1 MKKIKLISIPLG
13 VIILVVFA
21 IIVSSRFQYFDD
33 FKSMISLVIRSQ
45 NTKASIDDYKFFDN
59 VEIKRSD
66 SLFEW
71 PKHNL
76 YNQIGSSKTLD
87 SVHNKN
93 ETVAF
98 LIIKNDSIIKEDYF
112 LGYDENSMTNSFS
125 MSKSII
131 SFLFLKSVEQGT
143 IPSLNSKLSDYFP
156 AFNESNG
163 GNVTLSDLST
173 MSSGLVWEENYK
185 DLMGITAQAYVTK
198 DLNKLM
204 MGSKFSGISG
214 DKFKYLSGNT
224 QLLAMAIEKANNS
237 TIPELTYK
245 WLWDPMGAKNDALW
259 MIDSKEKNMTKAYC
273 CLSSNAK
280 DFAKVGL
287 VYKNFG
293 KINKQKIIDS
303 SFVSMSIK
311 PRFNS
316 NPIYGYGLWIG
327 KQNNIDFFSLRG
339 HQGQYVIVIPKEDV
353 IIVRLG
359 KRKSR
364 GSDLNNHPSDF
375 NLYITESLNILNNIY
390 KNWKEC

>member
-13 VIILVVFA
+13 VIILVVFT

-59 VEIKRSD
+59 VEIKKST
-66 SLFEW
+66 SPFEW
-71 PKHNL
+71 PKHNH

-87 SVHNKN
+87 SIHKKNK
-93 ETVAF
+93 TVAF

-131 SFLFLKSVEQGT
+131 SFLFLKSIEEGT
-143 IPSLNSKLSDYFP
+143 IPSLNSRLTDYFP
-156 AFNESNG
+156 AFNERNG
-163 GNVTLSDLST
+163 SNVTLSDLST

-224 QLLAMAIEKANNS
+224 QLLAMAIEKSNNS
-237 TIPELTYK
+237 TIQELTYR
-245 WLWDPMGAKNDALW
+245 WLWNPMGAKNDAIW

-293 KINKQKIIDS
+293 KINEQKLIDS
-303 SFVSMSIK
+303 SFISMSIK

-316 NPIYGYGLWIG
+316 NPIYGYGIWIG
-327 KQNNIDFFSLRG
+327 KHNNIDFFSLRG
-339 HQGQYVIVIPKEDV
+339 HQGQYVIVIPKENI

-375 NLYITESLNILNNIY
+375 NLYITESLNILKNIY
-390 KNWKEC
+390 KK

>member
-59 VEIKRSD
+59 VEIKKSD

-87 SVHNKN
+87 SVHKKN

-131 SFLFLKSVEQGT
+131 SFLFLKSIEEGT
-143 IPSLNSKLSDYFP
+143 IPSLNSKLTDYFP

-163 GNVTLSDLST
+163 SNVTLSDLST

-204 MGSKFSGISG
+204 MGSKFSGDSG

-224 QLLAMAIEKANNS
+224 QLLAMAIEKANSS
-237 TIPELTYK
+237 TIQELTYK
-245 WLWDPMGAKNDALW
+245 WLWNPMGAKNDALW

-293 KINKQKIIDS
+293 KINEQKLIDS
-303 SFVSMSIK
+303 SFISMSIK

-375 NLYITESLNILNNIY
+375 NLYINESLNILKNIY
-390 KNWKEC
+390 KK

>member
-59 VEIKRSD
+59 VEIKKSD

-87 SVHNKN
+87 SVHKKN
-93 ETVAF
+93 QTVAF

-131 SFLFLKSVEQGT
+131 SFLFLKSIEEGT
-143 IPSLNSKLSDYFP
+143 IPSLNSKLIDYFP

-163 GNVTLSDLST
+163 SNVTLSDLST

-237 TIPELTYK
+237 TIQELTYR
-245 WLWDPMGAKNDALW
+245 WLWNPMGARNDALW

-293 KINKQKIIDS
+293 KINEQKLIDS
-303 SFVSMSIK
+303 SFISMSIK

-359 KRKSR
+359 KIKSR

-375 NLYITESLNILNNIY
+375 NLYINESLNILKNIY
-390 KNWKEC
+390 KK

>member
-59 VEIKRSD
+59 VEIKKSN
-66 SLFEW
+66 SPFEW

-87 SVHNKN
+87 SVHKKN

-112 LGYDENSMTNSFS
+112 LGYDENSMTNSYS

-131 SFLFLKSVEQGT
+131 SLLFLKSIEEGT
-143 IPSLNSKLSDYFP
+143 IPSLNSKLTDYFP
-156 AFNESNG
+156 VFNESNG
-163 GNVTLSDLST
+163 SNVTLSDLST

-237 TIPELTYK
+237 TIQELTYR
-245 WLWDPMGAKNDALW
+245 WLWNPMGAKNDALW
-259 MIDSKEKNMTKAYC
+259 MIDSEEKNMTKAYC

-293 KINKQKIIDS
+293 KINEQKLIDS
-303 SFVSMSIK
+303 SYVSMSIK

-339 HQGQYVIVIPKEDV
+339 HQGQYVIVIPEEDV

-375 NLYITESLNILNNIY
+375 NLYINESLNILNNIY
-390 KNWKEC
+390 KN

>member
-59 VEIKRSD
+59 VEIKKSD

-87 SVHNKN
+87 SVHKKN

-131 SFLFLKSVEQGT
+131 SLLFLKSIEEGT
-143 IPSLNSKLSDYFP
+143 IPSLNSKLTDYFP

-163 GNVTLSDLST
+163 SNVTLSDLST

-237 TIPELTYK
+237 TIQELTYR
-245 WLWDPMGAKNDALW
+245 WLWNPMGAKNDALW

-293 KINKQKIIDS
+293 KINEQKLIDS
-303 SFVSMSIK
+303 SFISMSIK

-316 NPIYGYGLWIG
+316 NPIYGYGIWIG

-390 KNWKEC
+390 KN

>member
-1 MKKIKLISIPLG
+1 MKKIKFISIPLG

-59 VEIKRSD
+59 VEIKKS
-66 SLFEW
+66 SSPFEW
-71 PKHNL
+71 PKHKL

-87 SVHNKN
+87 SVHKKN

-98 LIIKNDSIIKEDYF
+98 LVIKNDSIIKEDYF

-125 MSKSII
+125 ISKSII
-131 SFLFLKSVEQGT
+131 SFLFLKSIEEGT
-143 IPSLNSKLSDYFP
+143 IPSLNSKLTDYFP
-156 AFNESNG
+156 AFNENNG
-163 GNVTLSDLST
+163 SNVTLSDLST
-173 MSSGLVWEENYK
+173 MSSGLEWQENYK

-204 MGSKFSGISG
+204 MSSKFSGISG

-237 TIPELTYK
+237 TIQELTYR
-245 WLWDPMGAKNDALW
+245 WLWNPMGAKNDAIW

-293 KINKQKIIDS
+293 KINEQKLIDS
-303 SFVSMSIK
+303 SFISMSIK

-316 NPIYGYGLWIG
+316 NPIYGYGIWIG

-339 HQGQYVIVIPKEDV
+339 HQGQYVIVIPKENA

-375 NLYITESLNILNNIY
+375 NLYITESLNILSNIY
-390 KNWKEC
+390 

>member
-21 IIVSSRFQYFDD
+21 VIVSSRFQYFDD

-59 VEIKRSD
+59 VEIKKSD

-87 SVHNKN
+87 SVHKKN

-112 LGYDENSMTNSFS
+112 LGYDENSMTNSYS

-131 SFLFLKSVEQGT
+131 SFLFLKSIEEGT
-143 IPSLNSKLSDYFP
+143 IPSLNSKLTDYFP
-156 AFNESNG
+156 VFNESNG
-163 GNVTLSDLST
+163 SNVTLSDLST

-204 MGSKFSGISG
+204 MGSKFSGMSG

-224 QLLAMAIEKANNS
+224 QLLAMAIEKANSS
-237 TIPELTYK
+237 TIQELTYK
-245 WLWDPMGAKNDALW
+245 WLWNPMGAKNDALW
-259 MIDSKEKNMTKAYC
+259 MIDSEEKNMTKAYC

-293 KINKQKIIDS
+293 KINEQKLIDS
-303 SFVSMSIK
+303 SFISMSIK

-339 HQGQYVIVIPKEDV
+339 HQGQYVIVIPEEDV

-375 NLYITESLNILNNIY
+375 NLYINESLNILKNIY
-390 KNWKEC
+390 KK

>member
-59 VEIKRSD
+59 VEIQKS
-66 SLFEW
+66 SSTFEW

-87 SVHNKN
+87 SVHKKN

-131 SFLFLKSVEQGT
+131 SLLFLKSIEEGT
-143 IPSLNSKLSDYFP
+143 IPSLNSKLTDYFP

-163 GNVTLSDLST
+163 SNVTLSDLST
-173 MSSGLVWEENYK
+173 MSSGLIWEENYK

-237 TIPELTYK
+237 TIQELTYR
-245 WLWDPMGAKNDALW
+245 WLWNPMGAKNDALW

-293 KINKQKIIDS
+293 KINEQKLIDS
-303 SFVSMSIK
+303 SYISMSIK

-316 NPIYGYGLWIG
+316 NPIYGYGIWIG

-339 HQGQYVIVIPKEDV
+339 HQGQYVIVIPKENV

-375 NLYITESLNILNNIY
+375 NLYITESLNVLSNIY
-390 KNWKEC
+390 

>member
-59 VEIKRSD
+59 VEIKKSN
-66 SLFEW
+66 SPFEW

-87 SVHNKN
+87 SVHKKN

-204 MGSKFSGISG
+204 MGSKFSGMSG

-316 NPIYGYGLWIG
+316 NPIYGYGLWVG

-390 KNWKEC
+390 KN

>member
-21 IIVSSRFQYFDD
+21 IIVSSRFQYFND

-59 VEIKRSD
+59 VEIKKSD

-87 SVHNKN
+87 SVHKKN

-112 LGYDENSMTNSFS
+112 LGYDENSMTNSYS

-131 SFLFLKSVEQGT
+131 SFLFLKSIEEGT
-143 IPSLNSKLSDYFP
+143 IPSLNSKLTDYFP
-156 AFNESNG
+156 VFNESNG
-163 GNVTLSDLST
+163 SNVTLSDLST

-204 MGSKFSGISG
+204 MGSKFSGMSG

-224 QLLAMAIEKANNS
+224 QLLAMAIEKANSS
-237 TIPELTYK
+237 TIQELTYK
-245 WLWDPMGAKNDALW
+245 WLWNPMGAKNDALW

-293 KINKQKIIDS
+293 KINEQKLIDS
-303 SFVSMSIK
+303 SFISMSIK

-339 HQGQYVIVIPKEDV
+339 HQGQYVIVIPEEDV

-375 NLYITESLNILNNIY
+375 NLYITESLNILKNIY
-390 KNWKEC
+390 KK

>member
-204 MGSKFSGISG
+204 MGSKFSGMSG

-316 NPIYGYGLWIG
+316 NPIYGYGLWVG

-339 HQGQYVIVIPKEDV
+339 HQGQYVIVIPKENI

-375 NLYITESLNILNNIY
+375 NLYITESLNILKNIY
-390 KNWKEC
+390 KK

>member
-1 MKKIKLISIPLG
+1 MKKIKFISIPLG

-59 VEIKRSD
+59 VEIKKSN
-66 SLFEW
+66 SPFEW

-87 SVHNKN
+87 SVHKKN

-112 LGYDENSMTNSFS
+112 LGYDENSMTNSYS

-131 SFLFLKSVEQGT
+131 SFLFLKSIEEGT
-143 IPSLNSKLSDYFP
+143 IPSLNSKLTDYFP

-204 MGSKFSGISG
+204 MGSKFSGDSG

-224 QLLAMAIEKANNS
+224 QLLAMAIEKANSS
-237 TIPELTYK
+237 TIQELTYK
-245 WLWDPMGAKNDALW
+245 WLWNPMGAKNDALW

-293 KINKQKIIDS
+293 KINEQKLIDS
-303 SFVSMSIK
+303 SFISMSIK

-375 NLYITESLNILNNIY
+375 NLYINESLNILNNIY
-390 KNWKEC
+390 KN

>member
-21 IIVSSRFQYFDD
+21 IIVNSRFQYFDD

-87 SVHNKN
+87 SVHNNN

-204 MGSKFSGISG
+204 MGSKFSGVSG

-245 WLWDPMGAKNDALW
+245 WLWDPMGAKNDAFW

-316 NPIYGYGLWIG
+316 NPIYGYGLWVG

-364 GSDLNNHPSDF
+364 DSDLNNHPSDF

-390 KNWKEC
+390 KN

>member
-59 VEIKRSD
+59 VEIEKSS

-87 SVHNKN
+87 SVHKKN

-112 LGYDENSMTNSFS
+112 LGYDENSMTNSYS

-131 SFLFLKSVEQGT
+131 SFLFLKSIDEGT
-143 IPSLNSKLSDYFP
+143 IPSLNSKLTDYFP
-156 AFNESNG
+156 AFDESNG

-214 DKFKYLSGNT
+214 NKFKYLSGNT

-237 TIPELTYK
+237 TISELTYK
-245 WLWDPMGAKNDALW
+245 WLWNPMGAKNDALW

-293 KINKQKIIDS
+293 KINEQKLIDS
-303 SFVSMSIK
+303 SFISMSIK

-390 KNWKEC
+390 KN

>member
-59 VEIKRSD
+59 VEIKKSN
-66 SLFEW
+66 STFEW

-87 SVHNKN
+87 SVHKKN

-131 SFLFLKSVEQGT
+131 SFLFLKSIEEGT
-143 IPSLNSKLSDYFP
+143 IPSLNSKLIDYFP

-163 GNVTLSDLST
+163 SNVTLSDLST

-237 TIPELTYK
+237 TIQELTYK
-245 WLWDPMGAKNDALW
+245 WLWNPMGAKNDALW

-293 KINKQKIIDS
+293 KINEQKLIDS
-303 SFVSMSIK
+303 SFISMSIK

-375 NLYITESLNILNNIY
+375 NLYINESLNILKNIY
-390 KNWKEC
+390 KK

>member
-33 FKSMISLVIRSQ
+33 FKSMISLVIRSK

-59 VEIKRSD
+59 VEIKKSD

-87 SVHNKN
+87 SVHKKN

-112 LGYDENSMTNSFS
+112 LGYDENSMTNSYS

-131 SFLFLKSVEQGT
+131 SFLFLKSIEEGT
-143 IPSLNSKLSDYFP
+143 IPSLNSKLTDYFP

-173 MSSGLVWEENYK
+173 MSSGLIWEENYK

-204 MGSKFSGISG
+204 MGSKFSGMSG
-214 DKFKYLSGNT
+214 DKFRYLSGNT

-237 TIPELTYK
+237 TIQELTFK
-245 WLWDPMGAKNDALW
+245 WLWNPMGAKNDALW

-293 KINKQKIIDS
+293 KINEQKLIDS
-303 SFVSMSIK
+303 SFISMSIK

-339 HQGQYVIVIPKEDV
+339 HQGQYVIVIPKENV

-375 NLYITESLNILNNIY
+375 NLYITESLNILSNIY
-390 KNWKEC
+390 

>member
-21 IIVSSRFQYFDD
+21 VIISSRFQYFDD

-59 VEIKRSD
+59 VEIKKSD

-87 SVHNKN
+87 SVHKKN

-204 MGSKFSGISG
+204 MGSKFSGMSG

-224 QLLAMAIEKANNS
+224 QLLAMAIEKANNL

-245 WLWDPMGAKNDALW
+245 WLWNPMGAKNNALW

-316 NPIYGYGLWIG
+316 NPIYGYGLWVG

-390 KNWKEC
+390 KN

>member
-59 VEIKRSD
+59 VEIKKSD

-87 SVHNKN
+87 SVHKKN

-112 LGYDENSMTNSFS
+112 FGYDENSMTNSFS

-131 SFLFLKSVEQGT
+131 SFLFLKSIEEGT
-143 IPSLNSKLSDYFP
+143 IPSLNSKLTDYFP

-163 GNVTLSDLST
+163 DNVTLSDLST

-204 MGSKFSGISG
+204 MGSKFSGDSG

-224 QLLAMAIEKANNS
+224 QLLAMAIEKANSS
-237 TIPELTYK
+237 TIQELTYK
-245 WLWDPMGAKNDALW
+245 WLWNPMGAKNDALW

-293 KINKQKIIDS
+293 KINEQKLIDS
-303 SFVSMSIK
+303 SFISMSIK

-339 HQGQYVIVIPKEDV
+339 HQGQYVIVIPEEDV

-364 GSDLNNHPSDF
+364 GSDLNNHPGDF
-375 NLYITESLNILNNIY
+375 NLYINESLNILKNIY
-390 KNWKEC
+390 KK

>member
-33 FKSMISLVIRSQ
+33 FKSMISLVIRSK

-59 VEIKRSD
+59 VEIKKSD

-76 YNQIGSSKTLD
+76 YNQVGSSKTLD
-87 SVHNKN
+87 SVHKKN

-131 SFLFLKSVEQGT
+131 SFLFLKSIEEGT
-143 IPSLNSKLSDYFP
+143 IPSLNSKLTDYFP

-204 MGSKFSGISG
+204 MGSKFSGDSG

-224 QLLAMAIEKANNS
+224 QLLAMAIEKANSS
-237 TIPELTYK
+237 TIQELTYK
-245 WLWDPMGAKNDALW
+245 WLWNPMGAKNDALW

-293 KINKQKIIDS
+293 KINEQKLIDS
-303 SFVSMSIK
+303 SFISMSIK

-339 HQGQYVIVIPKEDV
+339 HQGQYVIVIPEEDV

-375 NLYITESLNILNNIY
+375 NLYINESLNILKNIY
-390 KNWKEC
+390 KK

>member
-59 VEIKRSD
+59 VEIQKS
-66 SLFEW
+66 SSTFEW

-87 SVHNKN
+87 SVHKKN

-131 SFLFLKSVEQGT
+131 SLLFLKSIEEGT
-143 IPSLNSKLSDYFP
+143 IPSLNSKLTDYFP

-163 GNVTLSDLST
+163 SNVTLSDLST

-237 TIPELTYK
+237 TIQELTYR
-245 WLWDPMGAKNDALW
+245 WLWNPMGAKNDALW

-293 KINKQKIIDS
+293 KINEQKLIDS
-303 SFVSMSIK
+303 SYISMSIK

-316 NPIYGYGLWIG
+316 NPIYGYGIWIG

-339 HQGQYVIVIPKEDV
+339 HQGQYVIVIPKENI

-375 NLYITESLNILNNIY
+375 NLYITESLNILKNIY
-390 KNWKEC
+390 KK

>member
-59 VEIKRSD
+59 VEIKKSD

-87 SVHNKN
+87 SVHKKN

-131 SFLFLKSVEQGT
+131 SFLFLKSIEEGT
-143 IPSLNSKLSDYFP
+143 IPSLNSKLTDYFP
-156 AFNESNG
+156 TFNESNG
-163 GNVTLSDLST
+163 SNVTLSDLST

-237 TIPELTYK
+237 TIQELTYR
-245 WLWDPMGAKNDALW
+245 WLWNPMGAKNDALW

-293 KINKQKIIDS
+293 KINEQKLIDS
-303 SFVSMSIK
+303 SFISMSIK

-375 NLYITESLNILNNIY
+375 NLYINESLNILKNIY
-390 KNWKEC
+390 KK

>member
-1 MKKIKLISIPLG
+1 MKKIKFISIPLG

-21 IIVSSRFQYFDD
+21 VIVSSRFQYFDD

-59 VEIKRSD
+59 VEIKKSD

-87 SVHNKN
+87 SVHKKN

-112 LGYDENSMTNSFS
+112 LGYDENSMTNSYS

-131 SFLFLKSVEQGT
+131 SFLFLKSIDEGT
-143 IPSLNSKLSDYFP
+143 IPSLNSKLTDYFP
-156 AFNESNG
+156 AFDESNG

-173 MSSGLVWEENYK
+173 MSSGLVWKENYK

-237 TIPELTYK
+237 TISELTYK
-245 WLWDPMGAKNDALW
+245 WLWNPMGAKNDALW

-293 KINKQKIIDS
+293 KINEQKLIDS
-303 SFVSMSIK
+303 SFISMSIK

-375 NLYITESLNILNNIY
+375 NLYINESLNILRNIY
-390 KNWKEC
+390 KK

>member
-59 VEIKRSD
+59 VEIKKSD

-87 SVHNKN
+87 SVHKKN
-93 ETVAF
+93 QTVAF

-131 SFLFLKSVEQGT
+131 SFLFLKSIEEGT
-143 IPSLNSKLSDYFP
+143 IPSLNSKLIDYFP

-163 GNVTLSDLST
+163 SNVTLSDLST

-237 TIPELTYK
+237 TIQELTYR
-245 WLWDPMGAKNDALW
+245 WLWNPMGARNDALW

-293 KINKQKIIDS
+293 KINEQKLIDS
-303 SFVSMSIK
+303 SFISMSIK
-311 PRFNS
+311 PSFNS

-364 GSDLNNHPSDF
+364 GSDLNNHSSDF
-375 NLYITESLNILNNIY
+375 NLYINESLNILKNIY
-390 KNWKEC
+390 KK

>member
-59 VEIKRSD
+59 VEIKKSN
-66 SLFEW
+66 STFEW

-87 SVHNKN
+87 SVHKKN

-131 SFLFLKSVEQGT
+131 SFLFLKSIEEGT
-143 IPSLNSKLSDYFP
+143 IPSLNSKLIDYFP
-156 AFNESNG
+156 VFKESNG
-163 GNVTLSDLST
+163 SNVTLSDLST

-185 DLMGITAQAYVTK
+185 DLMGITAQSYVTK

-237 TIPELTYK
+237 TIQELTYK
-245 WLWDPMGAKNDALW
+245 WLWNPMGAKNDALW

-293 KINKQKIIDS
+293 KINEQKLIDS
-303 SFVSMSIK
+303 SFISMSIK

-359 KRKSR
+359 KRKSK

-375 NLYITESLNILNNIY
+375 NLYITESLNILKNIY
-390 KNWKEC
+390 KK

>member
-59 VEIKRSD
+59 VEIKKSD

-87 SVHNKN
+87 SVHKKN

-131 SFLFLKSVEQGT
+131 SFLFLKSIEEGT
-143 IPSLNSKLSDYFP
+143 IPSLNSKLTDYFP

-204 MGSKFSGISG
+204 MGSKFSGDSG

-224 QLLAMAIEKANNS
+224 QLLAMAIEKANSS
-237 TIPELTYK
+237 TIQELTYK
-245 WLWDPMGAKNDALW
+245 WLWNPMGAKNDALW

-293 KINKQKIIDS
+293 KINEQKLIDS
-303 SFVSMSIK
+303 SFISMSIK

-375 NLYITESLNILNNIY
+375 NLYINESLNILKNIY
-390 KNWKEC
+390 KK

>member
-13 VIILVVFA
+13 IIILVVFA

-33 FKSMISLVIRSQ
+33 FKSMISMVIRSQ

-59 VEIKRSD
+59 VEIKKS
-66 SLFEW
+66 SSPFEW
-71 PKHNL
+71 PKHKL

-87 SVHNKN
+87 SVHKKN

-98 LIIKNDSIIKEDYF
+98 LVIKNDSIIKEDYF

-131 SFLFLKSVEQGT
+131 SFLFLKSIEEGT
-143 IPSLNSKLSDYFP
+143 IPSLNSRLTDYFP

-163 GNVTLSDLST
+163 SNVTLSDLST
-173 MSSGLVWEENYK
+173 MSSGLLWEENYK

-224 QLLAMAIEKANNS
+224 QLLAMAIEKSNNS
-237 TIPELTYK
+237 TIQELTYR
-245 WLWDPMGAKNDALW
+245 WLWNPMGAKNDAIW

-293 KINKQKIIDS
+293 EINEQKLIDS
-303 SFVSMSIK
+303 SFISMSIK

-316 NPIYGYGLWIG
+316 NPIYGYGIWIG

-339 HQGQYVIVIPKEDV
+339 HQGQYVIVIPKENV

-364 GSDLNNHPSDF
+364 GSDLNNHPKDF
-375 NLYITESLNILNNIY
+375 NLYVTESLNILKNIY
-390 KNWKEC
+390 KK

>member
-13 VIILVVFA
+13 IIILVVFA

-204 MGSKFSGISG
+204 MGSKFSGMSG

-316 NPIYGYGLWIG
+316 NPIYGYGLWVG

-359 KRKSR
+359 KKKSR

-390 KNWKEC
+390 KN

>member
-112 LGYDENSMTNSFS
+112 LGYDENSMTNSYS

-131 SFLFLKSVEQGT
+131 SFLFLKSIEEGT
-143 IPSLNSKLSDYFP
+143 IPSLNSKLTDYFP

-163 GNVTLSDLST
+163 SNVTLSDLST

-204 MGSKFSGISG
+204 MGSKFSGMSG

-316 NPIYGYGLWIG
+316 NPIYGYGLWVG

-390 KNWKEC
+390 KN

>member
-87 SVHNKN
+87 SVHKKN

-204 MGSKFSGISG
+204 MGSKFSGMSG

-316 NPIYGYGLWIG
+316 NPIYGYGLWVG

-390 KNWKEC
+390 KN

>member
-1 MKKIKLISIPLG
+1 MKKIKPISIPLG
-13 VIILVVFA
+13 VVILVVFV
-21 IIVSSRFQYFDD
+21 IIVSSRFQYLDD

-59 VEIKRSD
+59 VEIKKS
-66 SLFEW
+66 SSPFEW
-71 PKHNL
+71 PKHSF

-87 SVHNKN
+87 SVHKKN

-112 LGYDENSMTNSFS
+112 FGYDENSMTNSYS

-131 SFLFLKSVEQGT
+131 SFLFLKSIEEGT
-143 IPSLNSKLSDYFP
+143 IPSLNSKLIDYFP
-156 AFNESNG
+156 VFGKSNG
-163 GNVTLSDLST
+163 SNVTLSDLST

-204 MGSKFSGISG
+204 MGSKFSGTSG

-245 WLWDPMGAKNDALW
+245 WLWNPMGAKNDALW

-280 DFAKVGL
+280 DFAKIGL
-287 VYKNFG
+287 LYKNFG
-293 KINKQKIIDS
+293 KINKQKLIDS
-303 SFVSMSIK
+303 SFISMSIK

-339 HQGQYVIVIPKEDV
+339 HQGQYVIVIPKEDL

-364 GSDLNNHPSDF
+364 GSDLNNHPSDI
-375 NLYITESLNILNNIY
+375 NLYITESLNILKNIY
-390 KNWKEC
+390 KK

>member
-21 IIVSSRFQYFDD
+21 VIVSSRFQYFDD

-59 VEIKRSD
+59 VEIKKSD

-87 SVHNKN
+87 SVHKKN

-112 LGYDENSMTNSFS
+112 LGYDENSMTNSYS

-131 SFLFLKSVEQGT
+131 SFLFLKSIEEGT
-143 IPSLNSKLSDYFP
+143 IPSLNSKLTDYFP
-156 AFNESNG
+156 VFNESNG
-163 GNVTLSDLST
+163 SNVTLSDLST

-204 MGSKFSGISG
+204 MGSKFSGMSG

-224 QLLAMAIEKANNS
+224 QLLAMAIEKANSS
-237 TIPELTYK
+237 TIQELTYK
-245 WLWDPMGAKNDALW
+245 WLWNPMGAKNDALW

-293 KINKQKIIDS
+293 KINEQKLIDS
-303 SFVSMSIK
+303 SFISMSIK

-339 HQGQYVIVIPKEDV
+339 HQGQYVIVIPEEDV

-375 NLYITESLNILNNIY
+375 NLYITESLNILKNIY
-390 KNWKEC
+390 KK

>member
-1 MKKIKLISIPLG
+1 MKKIKFISIPLG
-13 VIILVVFA
+13 VMILVVFA

-59 VEIKRSD
+59 VEIKKS
-66 SLFEW
+66 SSPFEW
-71 PKHNL
+71 PKHKL

-87 SVHNKN
+87 SVHKKN

-98 LIIKNDSIIKEDYF
+98 LVIKNDSIIKEDYF

-125 MSKSII
+125 ISKSII
-131 SFLFLKSVEQGT
+131 SFLFLKSIEEGT
-143 IPSLNSKLSDYFP
+143 IPSLNSKLTDYFP
-156 AFNESNG
+156 AFNENNG
-163 GNVTLSDLST
+163 SNVTLSDLST
-173 MSSGLVWEENYK
+173 MSSGLEWEENYK

-237 TIPELTYK
+237 TIQELTYR
-245 WLWDPMGAKNDALW
+245 WLWNPMGAKNDAIW

-293 KINKQKIIDS
+293 KINEQNLIDS
-303 SFVSMSIK
+303 SFISMSIK

-316 NPIYGYGLWIG
+316 NPIYGYGIWIG

-339 HQGQYVIVIPKEDV
+339 HQGQYVIVIPKENA

-375 NLYITESLNILNNIY
+375 NLYITESLNILSNIY
-390 KNWKEC
+390 

>member
-59 VEIKRSD
+59 VEIKKSD

-87 SVHNKN
+87 SVHKKN

-131 SFLFLKSVEQGT
+131 SFLFLKSIDEGT
-143 IPSLNSKLSDYFP
+143 IPSLNSKLTDYFP
-156 AFNESNG
+156 AFDESNG

-224 QLLAMAIEKANNS
+224 QLLAMAIEKANSS
-237 TIPELTYK
+237 TIQELTYK
-245 WLWDPMGAKNDALW
+245 WLWNPMGAKNDALW

-293 KINKQKIIDS
+293 KINEQKLIDS
-303 SFVSMSIK
+303 SFISMSIK

-316 NPIYGYGLWIG
+316 NPIYGYGFWVG

-339 HQGQYVIVIPKEDV
+339 HQGQYVIVIPKENV

-375 NLYITESLNILNNIY
+375 NLYITESLNILKNIY
-390 KNWKEC
+390 KK

>member
-59 VEIKRSD
+59 VEIKKSD

-87 SVHNKN
+87 SVHKKN
-93 ETVAF
+93 QTVAF

-131 SFLFLKSVEQGT
+131 SFLFLKSIEEGT
-143 IPSLNSKLSDYFP
+143 IPSLNSKLIDYFP

-163 GNVTLSDLST
+163 SNVTLSDLST

-224 QLLAMAIEKANNS
+224 QLMAMAIEKANNS
-237 TIPELTYK
+237 TIQELTYR
-245 WLWDPMGAKNDALW
+245 WLWNPMGARNDALW

-293 KINKQKIIDS
+293 KINEQKLIDS

-375 NLYITESLNILNNIY
+375 NLYINESLNILKNIY
-390 KNWKEC
+390 KK

>member
-93 ETVAF
+93 ETIAF

-204 MGSKFSGISG
+204 MGSKFSGMSG

-316 NPIYGYGLWIG
+316 NPIYGYGLWVG

-375 NLYITESLNILNNIY
+375 NLYINESLNILNNIY
-390 KNWKEC
+390 NN

>member
-1 MKKIKLISIPLG
+1 MKKIKFISIPLG

-59 VEIKRSD
+59 VEIKKS
-66 SLFEW
+66 SSPFEW
-71 PKHNL
+71 PKHKL

-87 SVHNKN
+87 SVHKKN

-98 LIIKNDSIIKEDYF
+98 LVIKNDSIIKEDYF

-125 MSKSII
+125 ISKSII
-131 SFLFLKSVEQGT
+131 SFLFLKSIEEGT
-143 IPSLNSKLSDYFP
+143 IPSLNSKLTDYFP
-156 AFNESNG
+156 AFNENNG
-163 GNVTLSDLST
+163 SNVTLSDLST
-173 MSSGLVWEENYK
+173 MSSGLEWEENYK

-204 MGSKFSGISG
+204 MSSKFSGISG

-237 TIPELTYK
+237 TIQELTYR
-245 WLWDPMGAKNDALW
+245 WLWNPMGAKNDAIW

-293 KINKQKIIDS
+293 KINEQNLIDS
-303 SFVSMSIK
+303 SFISMSIK

-316 NPIYGYGLWIG
+316 NPIYGYGIWIG

-339 HQGQYVIVIPKEDV
+339 HQGQYVIVIPKENA

-375 NLYITESLNILNNIY
+375 NLYITESLNILSNIY
-390 KNWKEC
+390 

>member
-87 SVHNKN
+87 SVHNNN

-204 MGSKFSGISG
+204 MGSKFSGMSG

-316 NPIYGYGLWIG
+316 NPIYGYGLWVG

-390 KNWKEC
+390 KN

>member
-131 SFLFLKSVEQGT
+131 SFLFLKSIEEGT

-204 MGSKFSGISG
+204 MGSKFSGMSG

-316 NPIYGYGLWIG
+316 NPIYGYGLWVG

-390 KNWKEC
+390 KN

>member
-1 MKKIKLISIPLG
+1 MKKIKFISIPLG

-45 NTKASIDDYKFFDN
+45 NTKASIDDYKFFDK
-59 VEIKRSD
+59 VEIKKS
-66 SLFEW
+66 SSPFEW
-71 PKHNL
+71 PKHKL

-87 SVHNKN
+87 SVHKKN

-98 LIIKNDSIIKEDYF
+98 LVIKNDSIIKEDYF

-131 SFLFLKSVEQGT
+131 SFLFLKSIEEGT
-143 IPSLNSKLSDYFP
+143 IPSLNSKLTDYFP
-156 AFNESNG
+156 AFNENNG
-163 GNVTLSDLST
+163 SNVTLSDLST
-173 MSSGLVWEENYK
+173 MSSGLEWQENYK

-237 TIPELTYK
+237 TIQELTYR
-245 WLWDPMGAKNDALW
+245 WLWNPMGAKNDAIW

-293 KINKQKIIDS
+293 KINEQNLIDS
-303 SFVSMSIK
+303 SFISMSIK

-316 NPIYGYGLWIG
+316 NPIYGYGIWIG

-339 HQGQYVIVIPKEDV
+339 HQGQYVIVIPKENT

-375 NLYITESLNILNNIY
+375 NLYITESLNILSNIY
-390 KNWKEC
+390 